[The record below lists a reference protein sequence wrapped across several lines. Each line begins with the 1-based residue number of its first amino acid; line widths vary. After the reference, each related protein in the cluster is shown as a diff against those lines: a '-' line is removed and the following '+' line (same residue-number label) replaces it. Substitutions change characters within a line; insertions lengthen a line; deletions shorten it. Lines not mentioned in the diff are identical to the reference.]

1 MGIPTVMKWVKNPT
15 AVAQV
20 TGEVQVQSLALRS
33 RLKDLVLL
41 LLQYRALLWLEFDLW
56 LRNFQMP
63 WVQPLKKKKKKDNNN
78 EIN

>member
-63 WVQPLKKKKKKDNNN
+63 WVQPLKKKKKKDTNN

>member
-41 LLQYRALLWLEFDLW
+41 LLQYRALLWLGFDLW

-63 WVQPLKKKKKKDNNN
+63 WVQPLKKKKKKDANN